1 MYFQADIPGPN
12 LIVAVFIFMVLV
24 QKSKRFESIL
34 SNWTILVLLLKK
46 VFDQYGKRKYIQME
60 ERGFSLAHTTI
71 MRGVHQYGPE
81 LNERIRTHLKLT
93 NNS

>member
-46 VFDQYGKRKYIQME
+46 VFDQYGKENIFKWK
-60 ERGFSLAHTTI
+60 
-71 MRGVHQYGPE
+71 
-81 LNERIRTHLKLT
+81 NED
-93 NNS
+93 SP